1 MERKQK
7 KFSELSPLEVFGE
20 VGLVA
25 TAGLSAA
32 VKGGLRSQDL
42 TTELTDTLD
51 EAKKLL
57 REGAPYGNVTVKLLE
72 MEAILGQL
80 AKSIS
85 RSTITPLKSEM
96 AMGRMARDILALDT
110 QDERR
115 DIITIT
121 VEE

>member
-1 MERKQK
+1 MEKQK

-25 TAGLSAA
+25 KTGLSAA

-42 TTELTDTLD
+42 VTELTDTLD

-57 REGAPYGNVTVKLLE
+57 REGTSYGNVILKLLK
-72 MEAILGQL
+72 MEAILGKL
-80 AKSIS
+80 AKSITC
-85 RSTITPLKSEM
+85 STIVPLQSELVI
-96 AMGRMARDILALDT
+96 GKIARDILTLDT